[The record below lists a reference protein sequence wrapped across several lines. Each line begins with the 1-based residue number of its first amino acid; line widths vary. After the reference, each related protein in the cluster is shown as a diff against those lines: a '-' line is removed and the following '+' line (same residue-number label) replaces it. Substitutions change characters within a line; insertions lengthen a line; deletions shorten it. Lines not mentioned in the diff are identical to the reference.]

1 MSLDDDKRV
10 VLDGIK
16 TLGVDALMWR
26 EEQYG
31 ANDERC
37 HWHDENS
44 AIAALDRILA
54 ALDDAISERDS
65 AYALLTDKQGTLD
78 AAEERA
84 RVAEAE
90 RDIERKVAEDLAES
104 LIDGGWCRP
113 DVEREYAPCQED
125 GETCPECAYAAA
137 REAVESDPTEYGQTR
152 IVPVDGSE

>member
-65 AYALLTDKQGTLD
+65 AYALLTTL
-78 AAEERA
+78 AATA
-84 RVAEAE
+84 RRLAEKLADHHGCPSNS
-90 RDIERKVAEDLAES
+90 RDYCDCATCDPDEDEADHLATCAKCWIRIAED
-104 LIDGGWCRP
+104 
-113 DVEREYAPCQED
+113 DVL
-125 GETCPECAYAAA
+125 
-137 REAVESDPTEYGQTR
+137 
-152 IVPVDGSE
+152 

>member
-78 AAEERA
+78 AAEKRA
-84 RVAEAE
+84 RVAEAHGALDE
-90 RDIERKVAEDLAES
+90 ALATSCDLNRAEAIRRAKSVLDTITRAL
-104 LIDGGWCRP
+104 R
-113 DVEREYAPCQED
+113 
-125 GETCPECAYAAA
+125 GEE
-137 REAVESDPTEYGQTR
+137 
-152 IVPVDGSE
+152 